1 MSNIKV
7 NKKDNYNIIELDGKF
22 IGGEETDALR
32 DKLIELKDKS
42 LILDLV
48 KVSYLN
54 STALGVLLSAQAE
67 YVINNNEILIV
78 NSNETVENLL
88 NLTQLS
94 LVFTVLDSIENAEK
108 KLINNYN

>member
-7 NKKDNYNIIELDGKF
+7 NKKDNYNIIELEGKF

-32 DKLIELKDKS
+32 DKLIELKDKN

-48 KVSYLN
+48 KVTYLN
-54 STALGVLLSAQAE
+54 STALGVLLSAQSE

-78 NSNETVENLL
+78 NSNESVENLL
-88 NLTQLS
+88 NITQLS
-94 LVFTVLDSIENAEK
+94 LVFTVMNNIKSAENK
-108 KLINNYN
+108 INK